1 MRMEVMEY
9 IVARKDLQ
17 QFLRE
22 QPVWY
27 RKLSRNPN
35 DLEAFETAS
44 LYYFEKTIPHRVAKF
59 SNGVQMA
66 SMMFQMLQSMKNSN
80 QGG

>member
-1 MRMEVMEY
+1 MRMEVMDY
-9 IVARKDLQ
+9 IEGRTDLKK
-17 QFLRE
+17 FLRD
-22 QPVWY
+22 QPLWY
-27 RKLSRNPN
+27 RKLSRNPQ

-44 LYYFEKTIPHRVAKF
+44 LYYYEKTIPHRVAKF

-80 QGG
+80 

>member
-1 MRMEVMEY
+1 MRAEVMDY
-9 IVARKDLQ
+9 IKGRQDLK

-27 RKLSRNPN
+27 RKLSRDPN
-35 DLEAFETAS
+35 ALQDFETAS
-44 LYYFEKTIPHRVAKF
+44 LYHFEKTIPHRVAKF

-66 SMMFQMLQSMKNSN
+66 SMMFQMFQSMKNT
-80 QGG
+80 GT